1 MSEKPKHR
9 AGPWE
14 IDSVS
19 LRNMGALEIKGIG
32 WRGSRIVAVAQFSG
46 GSEDPEVRANARLIK
61 AAPEL
66 LEALE
71 DIIEQTEK
79 SMFILGADLGDS
91 IRVFGKQAIAK
102 AKGE

>member
-1 MSEKPKHR
+1 MGEKPKHT

-19 LRNMGALEIKGIG
+19 LSNMGALEIKGIG

-46 GSEDPEVRANARLIK
+46 GSEDPEVRANARLIE

-66 LEALE
+66 LQVVELVLAGY
-71 DIIEQTEK
+71 DAP
-79 SMFILGADLGDS
+79 LGVARDWREWAERARG
-91 IRVFGKQAIAK
+91 AISK
-102 AKGE
+102 ARGE